1 MEDDIFHYL
10 KGTIIKK
17 TIYSK
22 KKTII
27 NKLNASMMGLKN
39 KIDLFNISEQLLEEN
54 KFNYS
59 VNNFVN
65 NNLQPSLYFY

>member
-1 MEDDIFHYL
+1 M
-10 KGTIIKK
+10 IKK
-17 TIYSK
+17 AIYSE
-22 KKTII
+22 KTIR

-39 KIDLFNISEQLLEEN
+39 RINLFNSSEQLIEEN

-65 NNLQPSLYFY
+65 NNLQKNLYFY